1 MPCFAII
8 GGGPAG
14 LMAAQALS
22 GHGVVDLYEQERSV
36 GRKFLVAGE
45 GGLNITHDMAREALM
60 GHYAPAGFLD
70 AVLDRFGPEELRHW
84 LAELGVPTFTG
95 TSGRVFPERGIKPAE
110 VLKAIRDDLRARGV
124 RIHLRQRFVGFDP
137 QARPIMEHEGVRQV
151 LSAPMVLFALGGASW
166 PRTGSRGDWREAFEG
181 IGVRT
186 VAFAASNCG
195 VEVPWPA
202 ELVAAHAGKP
212 LKNIRVSAADPSG
225 GQGFR
230 SLRGEA
236 TLTRHGLEG
245 NAIYPVVPVLREAL
259 AHERKA
265 IVVLD
270 LKPDVPEE
278 ILCERLR
285 TAAPRERSAALKLDR
300 AALALVKAFTPRDV
314 MEDPAA
320 LAHAVKHLPLP
331 VTGLRPIAEAIST
344 VGGIASAEVA
354 PDLSLRKHPHLFVAG
369 EMLDWDAPT
378 GGFLLQAAF
387 SMGRW
392 AAQGMLAR

>member
-1 MPCFAII
+1 MRHFAII

-14 LMAAQALS
+14 LMAAHTLAA
-22 GHGVVDLYEQERSV
+22 HGVVDLYEQERTV

-45 GGLNITHDMAREALM
+45 GGLNITYDADGEALLAR
-60 GHYAPAGFLD
+60 YAPAGYLN
-70 AVLDRFGPEELRHW
+70 AALNSFGTEALRHW
-84 LAELGVPTFTG
+84 LAERGVPTFTG
-95 TSGRVFPERGIKPAE
+95 SSGRVFPQRGIKPAQ
-110 VLKAIRDDLRARGV
+110 VLKAIREDLRAKGV
-124 RIHLRQRFVGFDP
+124 RLHLRHRFLGFDA

-151 LSAPMVLFALGGASW
+151 VSAPVVLFALGGASW
-166 PRTGSRGDWREAFEG
+166 PRTGSRGDWRDAFEG

-202 ELVAAHAGKP
+202 ELVTAHAGKP
-212 LKNIRVSAADPSG
+212 LKNIRVSAGDPAG

-259 AHERKA
+259 AHGRKA
-265 IVVLD
+265 NVVLD
-270 LKPDVPEE
+270 LKPDVPEDT
-278 ILCERLR
+278 LCERLHT
-285 TAAPRERSAALKLDR
+285 TALRERSAALKVDR
-300 AALALVKAFTPRDV
+300 AALALLKAFTPRNV
-314 MEDPAA
+314 MDDPTA
-320 LAHAVKHLPLP
+320 LAHAVKHLPVP

-344 VGGIASAEVA
+344 VGGIALEEVA

-387 SMGRW
+387 SMGGW

>member
-1 MPCFAII
+1 MRHFAII

-14 LMAAQALS
+14 LMAAHALAA
-22 GHGVVDLYEQERSV
+22 HGVVDLYEQERPV
-36 GRKFLVAGE
+36 GRKFPVAG
-45 GGLNITHDMAREALM
+45 GGGPHTPHDAAGEALL
-60 GHYAPAGFLD
+60 GHYAPPGFLD
-70 AVLDRFGPEELRHW
+70 AALDSFGPEALRQW
-84 LAELGVPTFTG
+84 LAELGIPTFTG
-95 TSGRVFPERGIKPAE
+95 SSGRVFPQRGIKPAE
-110 VLKAIRDDLRARGV
+110 VLKAIRDDLRAKGV
-124 RIHLRQRFVGFDP
+124 RIHLRQRFVGFDA

-151 LSAPMVLFALGGASW
+151 LSAPVVLFALGGASW
-166 PRTGSRGDWREAFEG
+166 PRTGSRGDWPEAFEG

-212 LKNIRVSAADPSG
+212 LKNIRVSAGDPSG
-225 GQGFR
+225 GHGFR

-236 TLTRHGLEG
+236 TQTRHGLEG

-259 AHERKA
+259 AHGGKA
-265 IVVLD
+265 AVVLD
-270 LKPDVPEE
+270 LKPDVPEDT
-278 ILCERLR
+278 LYERLC
-285 TAAPRERSAALKLDR
+285 TATPRERSAALKLDR

-314 MEDPAA
+314 MDDPAA
-320 LAHAVKHLPLP
+320 LAHAVKHLSVP

-344 VGGIASAEVA
+344 VGGIALAEVA

>member
-1 MPCFAII
+1 MRHFAII

-14 LMAAQALS
+14 LMAAHALAA
-22 GHGVVDLYEQERSV
+22 HGVVDLYEQERTV

-45 GGLNITHDMAREALM
+45 GGLNITHDAAGETLL

-70 AVLDRFGPEELRHW
+70 AALDSFGPEALCQW
-84 LAELGVPTFTG
+84 LSELGIPTFTG
-95 TSGRVFPERGIKPAE
+95 TSGRVFPQRGIKPAE
-110 VLKAIRDDLRARGV
+110 VLKAIRDDLRAKGV
-124 RIHLRQRFVGFDP
+124 RIHLRQRFMGFDAR
-137 QARPIMEHEGVRQV
+137 ARPIMEHEGVRQV
-151 LSAPMVLFALGGASW
+151 LSAPVVLFALGGASW

-195 VEVPWPA
+195 VAVPWPA

-212 LKNIRVSAADPSG
+212 LKNIRVSAGDPSG

-259 AHERKA
+259 AHGRKA
-265 IVVLD
+265 TVVLD
-270 LKPDVPEE
+270 LKPDVPEDT
-278 ILCERLR
+278 LCERLR

-300 AALALVKAFTPRDV
+300 AALALVKAYTPRDV
-314 MEDPAA
+314 MDDPAA
-320 LAHAVKHLPLP
+320 LAHAVKHLLVP

-344 VGGIASAEVA
+344 VGGIALAEVA
-354 PDLSLRKHPHLFVAG
+354 PDFSLRKHPHLFVAG